1 MSLIV
6 GVDNFGKAIQQK
18 LSFIDKSLLIKE
30 IFDNAMIEV
39 SVIIRPRRFGKTF
52 NLSMLHHFL
61 ASEVYGLKTQ
71 GIFDHLKIAQEGDN
85 YMQHQ
90 GKYPVIAMTFK
101 SIKHSSYEKAYA
113 SLASVISTVYTEHR
127 YLLSDSVLSDN
138 EKRIF
143 EDILWKRAST
153 SDITASLLKLSD
165 YLYRYHKVKPW
176 VLIDEY
182 DTPIEAG
189 YLKNYYPEIIELMRS
204 LFGDTLKGNVYM
216 HRAIITGILRIA
228 KENLFSGV
236 NNLKV
241 FSVLNAEYSE
251 HFGFTELEVDEALQK
266 NNLQHLSTDIKA
278 WYNGYHIGNTQIY
291 NPWSIANCIFEK
303 GSLQPYWLNTSD
315 NTLIK
320 QTIAHADAL
329 LKIECEKILEGK
341 PVEAL
346 VDENITFADLNGSG
360 DKLWTL
366 LLFSGYLTSTR
377 TELAG
382 FEKKCL
388 LQPPNKEIALL
399 YSHVINA
406 WFKESLGQQNYQY
419 LLKSLIT
426 GDVKIFLKILKKF
439 LVESISYFDV
449 KGNAPEKFYHGFVM
463 GLIISLSDTHH
474 VQSNKESGFG
484 RYDVLLIPK
493 DSEKLGIIL
502 EFKVADTAS
511 ELQVAAEEALE
522 QINQRG
528 YAAELMQKNIKNILK
543 MGLAFYGKEVA
554 LAWI

>member
-1 MSLIV
+1 MGLIV
-6 GVDNFGKAIQQK
+6 GLDNFGEAIRQK
-18 LSFIDKSLLIKE
+18 LGFIDKSLFIKE
-30 IFDNAMIEV
+30 ILDNDEITA

-61 ASEVYGLKTQ
+61 SPEVYRLKTQ
-71 GIFDHLKIAQEGDN
+71 GIFDDLKIAQAGDS

-101 SIKHSSYEKAYA
+101 SIKHARYEDAYI
-113 SLASVISTVYTEHR
+113 SLASVIQTAYAEHR
-127 YLLSDSVLSDN
+127 YLLSDNVLSDD
-138 EKRIF
+138 EKRVF

-153 SDITASLLKLSD
+153 SDLTASLLKLSD

-182 DTPIEAG
+182 DTPIQAG

-216 HRAIITGILRIA
+216 HRAVITGILRIA

-241 FSVLNAEYSE
+241 YSVLNIAYSE
-251 HFGFTELEVDEALQK
+251 HFGFTESEVDEALQK
-266 NNLQHLSTDIKA
+266 NNLHHLSTDIKA
-278 WYNGYHIGNTQIY
+278 WYNGYHIGHTQIY
-291 NPWSIANCIFEK
+291 NPWSIANCIHEK
-303 GSLQPYWLNTSD
+303 GLLQPYWLNTSD

-329 LKIECEKILEGK
+329 LKMECEKILEGN

-419 LLKSLIT
+419 LLKSLVA
-426 GDVKIFLKILKKF
+426 GDVEEFLEILQQF
-439 LVESISYFDV
+439 LSESLSYFDV

-463 GLIISLSDTHH
+463 GLIVSLSGTHYIH
-474 VQSNKESGFG
+474 SNKESGRG

-493 DSEKLGIIL
+493 DVTQLGIII
-502 EFKVADTAS
+502 EFKVAKKGMD
-511 ELQVAAEEALE
+511 LQAAANEALE

-528 YAAELMQKNIKNILK
+528 YAAELAQKNIKNMLK
-543 MGLAFYGKEVA
+543 MGLAFCGKEVA
-554 LAWI
+554 LASE

>member
-1 MSLIV
+1 MGLIV
-6 GVDNFGKAIQQK
+6 GLDNFGEAIRQK
-18 LSFIDKSLLIKE
+18 LGFVDKSSFIKE
-30 IFDNAMIEV
+30 IFDNKEV
-39 SVIIRPRRFGKTF
+39 TASVIIRPRRFGKTF

-61 ASEVYGLKTQ
+61 SPEVYGLKTQ
-71 GIFDHLKIAQEGDN
+71 GIFDDLKIAQAGDS

-101 SIKHSSYEKAYA
+101 SIKHARYEDAYA
-113 SLASVISTVYTEHR
+113 GLANVIRSVYSEHR
-127 YLLSDSVLSDN
+127 YLLLDSVLSDD
-138 EKRIF
+138 EKRVF
-143 EDILWKRAST
+143 EDILFERASKQNM
-153 SDITASLLKLSD
+153 TASLLKLSD

-182 DTPIEAG
+182 DTPIQAG
-189 YLKNYYPEIIELMRS
+189 YLENYYSDIIELMRS

-216 HRAIITGILRIA
+216 HRAVITGILRIA

-241 FSVLNAEYSE
+241 FSVLNVEYSE
-251 HFGFTELEVDEALQK
+251 HFGFTEPEVDEALEK

-303 GSLQPYWLNTSD
+303 GLLQPYWLNTSD
-315 NTLIK
+315 NNLIK
-320 QTIAHADAL
+320 QTIAHADGL

-366 LLFSGYLTSTR
+366 LLFSGYLTSIR

-419 LLKSLIT
+419 LLQSLIV

-439 LVESISYFDV
+439 LVESMSYFDV

-463 GLIISLSDTHH
+463 GLMVSLSNTHH

-493 DSEKLGIIL
+493 DPDKLGLIL

-511 ELQVAAEEALE
+511 ELQAAAEEALE
-522 QINQRG
+522 QINQCG

-543 MGLAFYGKEVA
+543 MGLAFCGKEVA
-554 LAWI
+554 LAWG